1 MIRRNFN
8 ADWTVEKGSG
18 DSRMNSFLGNA
29 AVKTVHLP
37 YDTMIHEAR
46 TPDTKNGA
54 QTGFYPGGEYIFQKH
69 FTAPQAWQAGVPRI

>member
-37 YDTMIHEAR
+37 YDT
-46 TPDTKNGA
+46 
-54 QTGFYPGGEYIFQKH
+54 
-69 FTAPQAWQAGVPRI
+69 